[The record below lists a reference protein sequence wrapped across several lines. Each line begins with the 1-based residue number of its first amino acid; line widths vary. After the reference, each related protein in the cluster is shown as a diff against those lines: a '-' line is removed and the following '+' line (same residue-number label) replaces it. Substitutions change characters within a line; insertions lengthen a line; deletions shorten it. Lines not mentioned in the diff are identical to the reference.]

1 MLETGFALGY
11 QKHPEYDCEF
21 RMKEI
26 RKLFEKPRKN
36 KKSKRKSRF

>member
-11 QKHPEYDCEF
+11 QKYPEYECEF

-26 RKLFEKPRKN
+26 RKIFEIPWKN